1 MEHSSHNQ
9 PDETSS
15 FNNDAFRL
23 DLRDELFLQS
33 RLTVPPQ
40 APEIVARP
48 RVDAALDAIWRYPVT
63 LVAAPTGFGKTTLIS
78 SWAQRQSAALAWVS
92 LDPEIVD
99 PRRFWAHV
107 AYALEQAAPG
117 AGADVLQQL
126 DAAAVA
132 ALARIATLLAHAL
145 ARPGTP
151 LALVIDDVHLLPKTT
166 IDQLALL
173 ADHLPPG
180 THLVLVSRTD
190 PPLPLARWRAKD
202 RLLEVRAET
211 LRFTAAES
219 QALLT
224 RRLGQELAAA
234 DVATLAARTEGW
246 AAGLQLAAL
255 ILREQPDRHAA
266 IESLHGS
273 HRFVIDYLVEEV
285 LSRQTPEVQAFLA
298 ATAWLERLS
307 GPLCNA
313 VTGRTDGQA
322 QLEELERRNL
332 FVIPLDTDRR
342 WYRYHYLFAECVRAW
357 SQRHTSLDGVQVQ
370 RRAAAWWLA
379 QGRPREAIGALLAAE
394 AYTEALPHLAALVP
408 ELIRQGEMLTV
419 ARWLDPVPPA
429 TLATLP
435 ELTLAY
441 TWLLGFTHRI
451 AEAERLLE
459 VLRRTPQEGITPA
472 MFEEIAML
480 HELMDAMRGAPLP
493 VGMTERPAFQR
504 ALHAYPFLSAL
515 TVFPTLDDPL
525 PADHR
530 AMPAGTAS
538 APGLDP
544 VQNVFG
550 QARRLFQQGRL
561 RAADQALS
569 AALADAPTA
578 TMPPMMAILYVVWAD
593 VLLAQNRLTA
603 AEDAV
608 EHAGAL
614 AEQLGNR
621 HVHPLALSVKLHVL
635 RARGDLQAAAGVD
648 AELTRYRRD
657 PLMLHL
663 LQPVALTE
671 QLRYA
676 VLIGDRAAAAER
688 DAELSAVLT
697 LLSNVST
704 YLQAAIA
711 LVRARAAWELFGR
724 DVRAQ
729 VEATLA
735 DATIAGW
742 GGLAIE
748 AHLLLA
754 RIALAR
760 RDVTAART
768 AFTAAL
774 ALAAAEDALR
784 SVRDVGADL
793 PNLLKLL
800 APSDRLAPE
809 VRGFVIRLQ
818 AAMAPGEAALPPP
831 VRAAPSVPPLVE
843 PLSEREDA
851 VLRLLAEGLTNRQL
865 ADRLMVAEGTIKTHL
880 MNIYGKLNA
889 HNRTQAIARAREL
902 GLI

>member
-1 MEHSSHNQ
+1 MKHSSHNQ
-9 PDETSS
+9 RDETSS
-15 FNNDAFRL
+15 FTHDAFSL

-78 SWAQRQSAALAWVS
+78 SWAQRQSTALAWVS
-92 LDPEIVD
+92 LDPEVVD

-117 AGADVLQQL
+117 TGADVLQQL

-132 ALARIATLLAHAL
+132 ALGRIATLLAHAL
-145 ARPGTP
+145 ARPGAP
-151 LALVIDDVHLLPKTT
+151 LALVIDDVHLLPEPTM
-166 IDQLALL
+166 DQLALL

-180 THLVLVSRTD
+180 AHLVLVSRTD

-202 RLLEVRAET
+202 RLLEVRAT
-211 LRFTAAES
+211 MLRFTPAES

-224 RRLGQELAAA
+224 RRIGQELAAA

-255 ILREQPDRHAA
+255 MLREQPDRHAA

-273 HRFVIDYLVEEV
+273 HRFVIDYLVAEV
-285 LSRQTPEVQAFLA
+285 LSRQTPELQAFLA
-298 ATAWLERLS
+298 ATAWIERLS
-307 GPLCNA
+307 GPLCDA

-332 FVIPLDTDRR
+332 FVIPLDADRR

-357 SQRHTSLDGVQVQ
+357 SQRHTSQDAVQVQ

-394 AYTEALPHLAALVP
+394 AYTEALPHLAALAP

-419 ARWLDPVPPA
+419 SRWLDPVPPA

-459 VLRRTPQEGITPA
+459 LLHATRQDDLTPA
-472 MFEEIAML
+472 MFEEIAL
-480 HELMDAMRGAPLP
+480 LRELMGAMRGAPLP
-493 VGMTERPAFQR
+493 IGMTERPAFQH

-515 TVFPTLDDPL
+515 TVFPALDDPL
-525 PADHR
+525 PADDH
-530 AMPAGTAS
+530 AMPAGAAS
-538 APGLDP
+538 PPGLDA

-550 QARRLFQQGRL
+550 QARRLFQQGQL
-561 RAADQALS
+561 RAADRALS
-569 AALADAPTA
+569 AALVDAPTA
-578 TMPPMMAILYVVWAD
+578 TTPPMMAMLYVVLAD
-593 VLLAQNRLTA
+593 VLLAQNRLDA
-603 AEDAV
+603 AEEAI
-608 EHAGAL
+608 ERAGAL

-621 HVHPLALSVKLHVL
+621 HVYPMALNVKLHVL

-676 VLIGDRAAAAER
+676 VLIGDRTAAAER
-688 DAELSAVLT
+688 DAELGAVLT

-704 YLQAAIA
+704 SLQASID
-711 LVRARAAWELFGR
+711 LVRARVAWELFGR

-735 DATIAGW
+735 DATSAGW
-742 GGLAIE
+742 GGLAID
-748 AHLLLA
+748 AQLLLA
-754 RIALAR
+754 RIALAGH
-760 RDVTAART
+760 DPAAARS

-784 SVRDVGADL
+784 SVLDAGAELPDL
-793 PNLLKLL
+793 LNLLT
-800 APSDRLAPE
+800 PGDNLAPE
-809 VRGFVIRLQ
+809 VHGFVIRLQ
-818 AAMAPGEAALPPP
+818 ALTTPANAAPPAALL
-831 VRAAPSVPPLVE
+831 AE
-843 PLSEREDA
+843 PLSEREYD

-880 MNIYGKLNA
+880 MNIYGKLSA

-902 GLI
+902 GMI